1 MKKVNCGVVGVGYL
15 GAHHARIYSEMNQVN
30 LVGIYDL
37 NPKRAQEVAD
47 LYHCPVFASVEE
59 LAQQCDAL
67 SVVTP
72 TTVHAATAIPL
83 LKMGRHLLVEKP
95 LCVSLE
101 EAEAMLRTAE
111 EHKCYL
117 QVGHIEH
124 YNPVNSFLE
133 THVQDPK
140 YITADRLAPFSPRGA
155 DVGVV
160 LDLMIHDLG
169 IVLQLV
175 RSPIELIEAIGV
187 NVVSKTEDIANA
199 RIYFANGCIAN
210 FNTSRV
216 SLKKSREIRVFQP
229 NRYLSLDFMEQKG
242 HVLYKSNGEICK
254 EEIPIHKEEPLRVE
268 LNSFVDCILQSHQ
281 PKVNGEVAKSA
292 LAVAL
297 EITHLI
303 QKNTLSS

>member
-15 GAHHARIYSEMNQVN
+15 GAHHARIYSEMEQVN
-30 LVGIYDL
+30 LVGVYDL
-37 NPKRAQEVAD
+37 NPKRAQEVAH
-47 LYHCPVFASVEE
+47 LYHCPVFDSIEALV
-59 LAQQCDAL
+59 QKCDAL

-72 TTVHAATAIPL
+72 TTAHASTAIPL
-83 LKMGRHLLVEKP
+83 LQKGCHLLVEKP
-95 LCVSLE
+95 LCVNLE
-101 EAEAMLRTAE
+101 EAEQMLHMAE
-111 EHKCYL
+111 EHKCFL

-124 YNPVNSFLE
+124 YNPINSFLE

-175 RSPIELIEAIGV
+175 NSPIERIEAIGV

-199 RIYFANGCIAN
+199 RIYFSNGCIAN

-242 HVLYKSNGEICK
+242 HVLYKANGEICK

-268 LNSFVDCILQSHQ
+268 LNSFVNCILQSQQ

-292 LAVAL
+292 LAIAL

-303 QKNTLSS
+303 QKNTISS